1 MRNYQLFQLALLLRP
16 TRLSSESD
24 TIKVHIIQDIVT
36 SLNLNRLS
44 SAKRRVL
51 AKSKRARTAI
61 GVSELTHP
69 EKLFIIPRT
78 GIVPISLKIKMQSQ
92 QKLSKA
98 NLTKTGK
105 FPRSC
110 SGTV

>member
-16 TRLSSESD
+16 ARLSSESD

-61 GVSELTHP
+61 GASELTHP
-69 EKLFIIPRT
+69 EKLFIVPRT
-78 GIVPISLKIKMQSQ
+78 GIVPISQKIKMQSQ